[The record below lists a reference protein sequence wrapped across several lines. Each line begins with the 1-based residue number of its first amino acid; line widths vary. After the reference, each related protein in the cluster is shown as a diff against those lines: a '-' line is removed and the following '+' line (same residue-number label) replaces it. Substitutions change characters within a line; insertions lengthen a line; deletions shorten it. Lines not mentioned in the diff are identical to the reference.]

1 MTSFADFLNGGFMV
15 VANFKRLKLEE
26 GNLQLKLKYAVEQS
40 AKSVLLCV
48 PIFTR
53 TLSIDKNAEVLVT

>member
-1 MTSFADFLNGGFMV
+1 MV